1 MNNRNFLISTFLLLI
16 FNTIGRSQ
24 TEFSSFNLTG
34 HGQATVFAT
43 DYQCLGINPANT
55 SVKYGKQ
62 DRRVAFGFAETAF
75 SLHSGILAKRELF
88 QNIFRSDFEQLDL
101 SKQLE
106 YASQFSKE
114 SNAFDLDITS
124 IGFSVNAGKIGSF
137 AFAVKDRVD
146 FYSQFGPK
154 VSELIWL
161 GRNANDIFQDLQ
173 IQLENGVID
182 TISNN
187 PEELNAY
194 LSQLGADT
202 ALISTIQGLANASS
216 SSMNDLLQGTKIHFS
231 WLREFNFAYSRP
243 IIENNLWSI
252 YAGVGIK
259 LLRGQALMTLDS
271 KNGTTEA
278 FAGFSPM
285 FSIQYDE
292 NNVPSGFGKFQPS
305 LVSPTPIGFGTGLD
319 LGVTMKYGEN
329 LFVSAAVTDIGGVN
343 WRTEIYQFS
352 DDTLLTLDYSG
363 MQSADIANNIGQI
376 SLGSD
381 LIDWR
386 TSFNEYRTKLPT
398 MFRLGVGLYLID
410 RVKLGLDW
418 VAPMND
424 AVANV
429 QKAVITAGAEVRLPL
444 DFKISMGIT
453 KGGNYSSTRI
463 TAGISKMSFNG
474 IYEWGIASR
483 DLVTFITN
491 NQPTLSLA
499 FGFLRF
505 RI

>member
-1 MNNRNFLISTFLLLI
+1 
-16 FNTIGRSQ
+16 
-24 TEFSSFNLTG
+24 
-34 HGQATVFAT
+34 
-43 DYQCLGINPANT
+43 
-55 SVKYGKQ
+55 
-62 DRRVAFGFAETAF
+62 
-75 SLHSGILAKRELF
+75 
-88 QNIFRSDFEQLDL
+88 
-101 SKQLE
+101 
-106 YASQFSKE
+106 
-114 SNAFDLDITS
+114 
-124 IGFSVNAGKIGSF
+124 
-137 AFAVKDRVD
+137 
-146 FYSQFGPK
+146 
-154 VSELIWL
+154 
-161 GRNANDIFQDLQ
+161 
-173 IQLENGVID
+173 
-182 TISNN
+182 
-187 PEELNAY
+187 
-194 LSQLGADT
+194 
-202 ALISTIQGLANASS
+202 
-216 SSMNDLLQGTKIHFS
+216 
-231 WLREFNFAYSRP
+231 
-243 IIENNLWSI
+243 
-252 YAGVGIK
+252 
-259 LLRGQALMTLDS
+259 MTLDS

-292 NNVPSGFGKFQPS
+292 NNVPSGFGKFQPN

-343 WRTEIYQFS
+343 WRTEIYEFS

-398 MFRLGVGLYLID
+398 MFRLGVGLYLMD

>member
-1 MNNRNFLISTFLLLI
+1 MNNRTAAIVAYLSLFFGTISW
-16 FNTIGRSQ
+16 GQ

-55 SVKYGKQ
+55 SVKYGEF
-62 DRRVAFGFAETAF
+62 DRRIAFGLGETAF
-75 SLHSGILAKRELF
+75 SLHSGILAKRELM
-88 QNIFRSDFEQLDL
+88 QNIFRNDFDQLDL
-101 SKQLE
+101 SQQLD
-106 YASQFSKE
+106 YAYQFSQE
-114 SNAFDLDITS
+114 NNAFDLDITN
-124 IGFSVNAGKIGSF
+124 IGFSLNAGKIGSF
-137 AFAVKDRVD
+137 AFVVKDRID

-161 GRNANDIFQDLQ
+161 GRNANDIFSELMVTFDDNTVQTL
-173 IQLENGVID
+173 
-182 TISNN
+182 SNN
-187 PEELNAY
+187 PDS
-194 LSQLGADT
+194 LSAFLSSIDT
-202 ALISTIQGLANASS
+202 STISTIQGLTNATSS
-216 SSMNDLLQGTKIHFS
+216 NMNDLLQGTKIHFS
-231 WLREFNFAYSRP
+231 WMREFNFAYSRP
-243 IIENNLWSI
+243 LIESDEWSI
-252 YAGVGIK
+252 YAGIGVK
-259 LLRGQALMTLDS
+259 FLRGQALMTLDS
-271 KNGTTEA
+271 KDGQTDA

-292 NNVPSGFGKFQPS
+292 NNVPSGFGEFKPS
-305 LVSPTPIGFGTGLD
+305 LVSPKPIGFGTGVD
-319 LGVTMKYGEN
+319 LGVTMKYGKT
-329 LFVSAAVTDIGGVN
+329 LFFSAAVTDIGGIN
-343 WRTEIYQFS
+343 WKTDMYEFS
-352 DDTLLTLDYSG
+352 DDTLLTLDYNG
-363 MQSADIANNIGQI
+363 MQNVDIASNISQI

-386 TSFNEYRTKLPT
+386 ARLSNYKTQLPT
-398 MFRLGVGLYLID
+398 TFRLGVGLYLMD

-418 VAPMND
+418 VAPLND

-444 DFKISMGIT
+444 NFKVSLGIT
-453 KGGNYSSTRI
+453 KGGNYNTTRL
-463 TAGISKMSFNG
+463 TAGLSKMSFNG

-491 NQPTLSLA
+491 NEPTVSLA